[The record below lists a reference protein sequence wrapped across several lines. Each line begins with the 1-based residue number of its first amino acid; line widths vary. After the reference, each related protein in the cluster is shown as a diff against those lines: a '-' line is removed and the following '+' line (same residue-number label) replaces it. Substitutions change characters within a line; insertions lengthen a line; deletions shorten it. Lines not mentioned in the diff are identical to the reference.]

1 MIVIERRESMKK
13 YILWKNDA
21 NLAAGTTL
29 KVTEQLEKFNMA
41 LHVGGNKENILA
53 NRNKFCED
61 FGIQLN
67 QCVFSQQT
75 HSDHLVKVTSSEC
88 GKGSEDYA
96 AAIPDCDALYTK
108 EKGIML
114 GVFHADCVPVLI
126 YDPIHELI
134 CAIHAGWQGTVKEI
148 TGKAINYLKEKEGI
162 DPAELLVYIGPAICQ
177 DNFEVGDDVVELVNK
192 MSFDTS
198 SFVYQNAETKKSYVD
213 NKGLNREQCI
223 LAGVPY
229 TSISVDKNC
238 TYSNQENFFSYR
250 RDKNCGRHMSF
261 IMMKEG
267 K

>member
-1 MIVIERRESMKK
+1 MKK
-13 YILWKNDA
+13 YILWKNDTA
-21 NLAAGTTL
+21 LTAGTTL
-29 KVTEQLEKFNMA
+29 KVTTQPEAFNMA
-41 LHVGGNKENILA
+41 LHVGGDRNNVID

-61 FGIQLN
+61 FAIHLN
-67 QCVFSQQT
+67 QCVFAQQT
-75 HSDHLVKVTSSEC
+75 HSDHLVKVIAADA

-96 AAIPDCDALYTK
+96 TAIPDCDALYTK

-114 GVFHADCVPVLI
+114 GVFHADCVPILI
-126 YDPIHELI
+126 YDPIQELI

-148 TGKAINYLKEKEGI
+148 SAKAIHYLVEHEHV

-177 DNFEVGDDVVELVNK
+177 DNFEVGEEVVELIQN

-198 SFVYQNAETKKSYVD
+198 SFIYQNTETKKAYVD

-223 LAGVPY
+223 RAGVPY
-229 TSISVDKNC
+229 TNISVDKNC

>member
-1 MIVIERRESMKK
+1 MKK
-13 YILWKNDA
+13 YILWKNDGM
-21 NLAAGTTL
+21 LAAGTTL
-29 KVTEQLEKFNMA
+29 RVAEQPENFNMA
-41 LHVGGNKENILA
+41 LHVGGDKENILK

-61 FGIQLN
+61 FNISLN
-67 QCVFSQQT
+67 QCVFAQQT
-75 HSDHLVKVTSSEC
+75 HSDHLIKVTNADS
-88 GKGSEDYA
+88 GRGSDDA
-96 AAIPDCDALYTK
+96 ANAIPDCDALYTK

-126 YDPIHELI
+126 YDPIQELI

-148 TGKAINYLKEKEGI
+148 TGKAINYLKENEGV
-162 DPAELLVYIGPAICQ
+162 DPSQLLVYIGPAICQ
-177 DNFEVGDDVVELVNK
+177 DNFEVGEEVVELINN

-198 SFVYQNAETKKSYVD
+198 AFVYQNTETKKAYVD

-229 TSISVDKNC
+229 TNISVDKNC